1 MSLIDIVYVIFL
13 VILIIFLMVSTG
25 IIVDKFL
32 INSLE
37 NACKKY
43 NLSQTT
49 QGYLL
54 AIGSSIPEFATNLM
68 ATLTSKSNIG
78 IGAIFG
84 SGAFNLTIGFGFA
97 SFFCKNNLKL
107 SFCYFTRDI
116 FVYLCSLFCLNIFL
130 ATKRINIYQIM
141 TLILLWPIYIMSVN
155 ICQKDDNDY
164 NNNNN
169 NQNYDKQVINMRN
182 KKNNYD
188 EEENSLLTSSNDFT
202 INVITNQISYSTNS
216 KNIITKII
224 SKSLTSFNKFYDK
237 VSLIYSYIIPNTPNY
252 PLICFI
258 INIII
263 IFFHSNSIIIIISEI
278 SSNLEISETFL
289 GMTIISWGDNIGDII
304 NGCILA
310 KNNSGDLLST
320 SIIGS
325 QITNIQL
332 SLGIPWLIHII
343 KERIISKKQ
352 INYIFIETN
361 NFNPLIICSLTSS
374 CLFYINKMQLNK
386 TIGFLLICIYTLYLL
401 NEFSS
406 N

>member
-155 ICQKDDNDY
+155 VCQNDDNNL
-164 NNNNN
+164 NNNKK
-169 NQNYDKQVINMRN
+169 YDNQVIEL
-182 KKNNYD
+182 KNNKNTD
-188 EEENSLLTSSNDFT
+188 EEEEKSLLTSSNDFT
-202 INVITNQISYSTNS
+202 INIISNELTNSNNLKKMITN
-216 KNIITKII
+216 II

-263 IFFHSNSIIIIISEI
+263 IFFHSNSIIILISDI

-332 SLGIPWLIHII
+332 SLGVPWLIHII

-361 NFNPLIICSLTSS
+361 NFLPLIICSLASS
-374 CLFYINKMQLNK
+374 FLFYINKMHLNK
-386 TIGFLLICIYTLYLL
+386 TIGFFLICIYTIYLL
-401 NEFSS
+401 NEFSLS
-406 N
+406 

>member
-1 MSLIDIVYVIFL
+1 MSLIDIVYVFFL
-13 VILIIFLMVSTG
+13 VILIIFLMISTG

-43 NLSQTT
+43 NLSQNT

-84 SGAFNLTIGFGFA
+84 SGAFNLTIGFGIA
-97 SFFCKNNLKL
+97 SFFCKNSLKL

-155 ICQKDDNDY
+155 VCQNDDNNV
-164 NNNNN
+164 NNNKNIDN
-169 NQNYDKQVINMRN
+169 QVIEMNN
-182 KKNNYD
+182 KKTYND
-188 EEENSLLTSSNDFT
+188 EEEHSLLTSSNDFK
-202 INVITNQISYSTNS
+202 I
-216 KNIITKII
+216 NIITNEIANSNNSKKLLTNII
-224 SKSLTSFNKFYDK
+224 SKSIITFNKFYDK
-237 VSLIYSYIIPNTPNY
+237 ISLIYSYIIPNTPNY

-263 IFFHSNSIIIIISEI
+263 IFFHSNSIIILISDI

-332 SLGIPWLIHII
+332 SLGVPWLIHII

-361 NFNPLIICSLTSS
+361 NFLPLIICSLASS
-374 CLFYINKMQLNK
+374 FLFYINKMHLNK
-386 TIGFLLICIYTLYLL
+386 TIGFLLICIYTIYLL
-401 NEFSS
+401 NEFSL

>member
-1 MSLIDIVYVIFL
+1 MSLIDIVYVFFL
-13 VILIIFLMVSTG
+13 VILIIFLMISTG

-84 SGAFNLTIGFGFA
+84 SGAFNLTIGFGIA
-97 SFFCKNNLKL
+97 SFFCKNSLKL

-155 ICQKDDNDY
+155 VCQNDDNNL
-164 NNNNN
+164 NNNKK
-169 NQNYDKQVINMRN
+169 YDNQVIEM
-182 KKNNYD
+182 KNNKNID
-188 EEENSLLTSSNDFT
+188 EEEEKSLLTSSNDFT
-202 INVITNQISYSTNS
+202 INIISNELTNSNNSKKIITN
-216 KNIITKII
+216 II

-263 IFFHSNSIIIIISEI
+263 IFFHSNSIIILISDI

-332 SLGIPWLIHII
+332 SLGVPWLIHII

-361 NFNPLIICSLTSS
+361 NFLPLIICSLASS
-374 CLFYINKMQLNK
+374 FLFYINKMHLNK
-386 TIGFLLICIYTLYLL
+386 TIGFLLICIYTIYLL
-401 NEFSS
+401 NEFSL

>member
-1 MSLIDIVYVIFL
+1 MSLIDIVYVFFL
-13 VILIIFLMVSTG
+13 VILIIFLMISTG

-84 SGAFNLTIGFGFA
+84 SGAFNLTIGFGIA
-97 SFFCKNNLKL
+97 SFFCKNSLKL

-155 ICQKDDNDY
+155 VCQNDDNNV
-164 NNNNN
+164 NNNK
-169 NQNYDKQVINMRN
+169 NYDNQVIEMNN
-182 KKNNYD
+182 KKTYND
-188 EEENSLLTSSNDFT
+188 EEEHSLLTSSNDFK
-202 INVITNQISYSTNS
+202 I
-216 KNIITKII
+216 NIITNEITNSNNSKKLLTNII
-224 SKSLTSFNKFYDK
+224 SKSIITFNKFYDK
-237 VSLIYSYIIPNTPNY
+237 ISLIYSYIIPNTPNY

-263 IFFHSNSIIIIISEI
+263 IFFHSNSIIILISDI

-332 SLGIPWLIHII
+332 SLGVPWLIHII

-361 NFNPLIICSLTSS
+361 NFLPLIICSLASS
-374 CLFYINKMQLNK
+374 FLFYINKMHLNK
-386 TIGFLLICIYTLYLL
+386 TIGFLLICIYTIYLL
-401 NEFSS
+401 NEFSL

>member
-1 MSLIDIVYVIFL
+1 MI
-13 VILIIFLMVSTG
+13 STG

-84 SGAFNLTIGFGFA
+84 SGAFNLTIGFGIA
-97 SFFCKNNLKL
+97 SFFCKNSLKL

-155 ICQKDDNDY
+155 VCQNDDNNV
-164 NNNNN
+164 NNNK
-169 NQNYDKQVINMRN
+169 NYDNQVIEMNN
-182 KKNNYD
+182 KKTYND
-188 EEENSLLTSSNDFT
+188 EEEHSLLTSSNDFK
-202 INVITNQISYSTNS
+202 I
-216 KNIITKII
+216 NIITNEITNSNNSKKLLTNII
-224 SKSLTSFNKFYDK
+224 SKSIITFNKFYDK
-237 VSLIYSYIIPNTPNY
+237 ISLIYSYIIPNTPNY

-263 IFFHSNSIIIIISEI
+263 IFFHSNSIIILISDI

-332 SLGIPWLIHII
+332 SLGVPWLIHII

-361 NFNPLIICSLTSS
+361 NFLPLIICSLASS
-374 CLFYINKMQLNK
+374 FLFYINKMHLNK
-386 TIGFLLICIYTLYLL
+386 TIGFLLICIYTIYLL
-401 NEFSS
+401 NEFSL

>member
-155 ICQKDDNDY
+155 VCQNDDNNL
-164 NNNNN
+164 NNNKK
-169 NQNYDKQVINMRN
+169 YDNQVIEL
-182 KKNNYD
+182 KNNKNTD
-188 EEENSLLTSSNDFT
+188 EEEEKSLLTSSNDFT
-202 INVITNQISYSTNS
+202 INIISNELTNSNNLKKMITN
-216 KNIITKII
+216 II
-224 SKSLTSFNKFYDK
+224 SKSIITFNKFYDK
-237 VSLIYSYIIPNTPNY
+237 ISLIYSYIIPNTPNY

-263 IFFHSNSIIIIISEI
+263 IFFHSNSIIILISDI

-332 SLGIPWLIHII
+332 SLGVPWLIHII

-361 NFNPLIICSLTSS
+361 NFLPLIICSLSS
-374 CLFYINKMQLNK
+374 SFLFYINKMHLNK
-386 TIGFLLICIYTLYLL
+386 TIGFFLICIYTIYLL
-401 NEFSS
+401 NEFSLS
-406 N
+406 

>member
-1 MSLIDIVYVIFL
+1 MI
-13 VILIIFLMVSTG
+13 STG

-84 SGAFNLTIGFGFA
+84 SGAFNLTIGFSIA
-97 SFFCKNNLKL
+97 SFFCKNSLKL

-155 ICQKDDNDY
+155 VCQNDDNNV
-164 NNNNN
+164 NNNK
-169 NQNYDKQVINMRN
+169 NYDNQVIEMNN
-182 KKNNYD
+182 KKTYND
-188 EEENSLLTSSNDFT
+188 EEEHSLLTSSNDFK
-202 INVITNQISYSTNS
+202 I
-216 KNIITKII
+216 NIITNEITNSNNSKKLLTNII
-224 SKSLTSFNKFYDK
+224 SKSIITFNKFYDK
-237 VSLIYSYIIPNTPNY
+237 ISLIYSYIIPNTPNY

-263 IFFHSNSIIIIISEI
+263 IFFHSNSIIILISDI

-332 SLGIPWLIHII
+332 SLGVPWLIHII

-361 NFNPLIICSLTSS
+361 NFLPLIICSLASS
-374 CLFYINKMQLNK
+374 FLFYINKMHLNK
-386 TIGFLLICIYTLYLL
+386 TIGFLLICIYTIYLL
-401 NEFSS
+401 NEFSL

>member
-1 MSLIDIVYVIFL
+1 MI
-13 VILIIFLMVSTG
+13 STG

-43 NLSQTT
+43 NLSQNT

-84 SGAFNLTIGFGFA
+84 SGAFNLTIGFGIA
-97 SFFCKNNLKL
+97 SFFCKNSLKL

-155 ICQKDDNDY
+155 VCQNDDNNV
-164 NNNNN
+164 NNNKNIDN
-169 NQNYDKQVINMRN
+169 QVIEMNN
-182 KKNNYD
+182 KKTYND
-188 EEENSLLTSSNDFT
+188 EEEHSLLTSSNDFK
-202 INVITNQISYSTNS
+202 I
-216 KNIITKII
+216 NIITNEIANSNNSKKLLTNII
-224 SKSLTSFNKFYDK
+224 SKSIITFNKFYDK
-237 VSLIYSYIIPNTPNY
+237 ISLIYSYIIPNTPNY

-263 IFFHSNSIIIIISEI
+263 IFFHSNSIIILISDI

-332 SLGIPWLIHII
+332 SLGVPWLIHII

-361 NFNPLIICSLTSS
+361 NFLPLIICSLASS
-374 CLFYINKMQLNK
+374 FLFYINKMHLNK
-386 TIGFLLICIYTLYLL
+386 TIGFLLICIYTIYLL
-401 NEFSS
+401 NEFSL

>member
-1 MSLIDIVYVIFL
+1 MI
-13 VILIIFLMVSTG
+13 STG

-84 SGAFNLTIGFGFA
+84 SGAFNLTIGFSIA
-97 SFFCKNNLKL
+97 SFFCKNSLKL

-155 ICQKDDNDY
+155 VCQNDDNNV
-164 NNNNN
+164 NNNK
-169 NQNYDKQVINMRN
+169 NYDNQVIEMNN
-182 KKNNYD
+182 KKTYND
-188 EEENSLLTSSNDFT
+188 EEEHSLLTSSNDFK
-202 INVITNQISYSTNS
+202 I
-216 KNIITKII
+216 NIITNEIANSNNSKKLLTNII
-224 SKSLTSFNKFYDK
+224 SKSIITFNKFYDK
-237 VSLIYSYIIPNTPNY
+237 ISLIYSYIIPNTPNY

-263 IFFHSNSIIIIISEI
+263 IFFHSNSIIILISDI

-332 SLGIPWLIHII
+332 SLGVPWLIHII

-361 NFNPLIICSLTSS
+361 NFLPLIICSLASS
-374 CLFYINKMQLNK
+374 FLFYINKMHLNK
-386 TIGFLLICIYTLYLL
+386 TIGFLLICIYTIYLL
-401 NEFSS
+401 NEFSL

>member
-1 MSLIDIVYVIFL
+1 MSLIDIVYVFFL
-13 VILIIFLMVSTG
+13 VILIIFLMISTG

-84 SGAFNLTIGFGFA
+84 SGAFNLTIGFGIA
-97 SFFCKNNLKL
+97 SFFCKNSLKL

-155 ICQKDDNDY
+155 VCQNDDNNV
-164 NNNNN
+164 NNNKNIDN
-169 NQNYDKQVINMRN
+169 QVIEMNN
-182 KKNNYD
+182 KKTYND
-188 EEENSLLTSSNDFT
+188 EEEHSLLTSSNDFK
-202 INVITNQISYSTNS
+202 I
-216 KNIITKII
+216 NIITNEIANSNNSKKLLTNII
-224 SKSLTSFNKFYDK
+224 SKSIITFNKFYDK
-237 VSLIYSYIIPNTPNY
+237 ISLIYSYIIPNTPNY

-263 IFFHSNSIIIIISEI
+263 IFFHSNSIIILISDI

-332 SLGIPWLIHII
+332 SLGVPWLIHII

-352 INYIFIETN
+352 INYIFL
-361 NFNPLIICSLTSS
+361 PLIICSLASS
-374 CLFYINKMQLNK
+374 FLFYINKMHLNK
-386 TIGFLLICIYTLYLL
+386 TIGFLLICIYTIYLL
-401 NEFSS
+401 NEFSL

>member
-1 MSLIDIVYVIFL
+1 MSLIDFIYVIFL
-13 VILIIFLMVSTG
+13 VIIIIFLMTSTG

-84 SGAFNLTIGFGFA
+84 SGAFNLTIGFGIA
-97 SFFCKNNLKL
+97 SFFCKNSLKL

-155 ICQKDDNDY
+155 VCQNDDNNV
-164 NNNNN
+164 NNNKNIDN
-169 NQNYDKQVINMRN
+169 QVIEMNN
-182 KKNNYD
+182 KKTSND
-188 EEENSLLTSSNDFT
+188 EEEHSLLTSSNDFK
-202 INVITNQISYSTNS
+202 I
-216 KNIITKII
+216 NIITNEITNSNNSKKLLTNII
-224 SKSLTSFNKFYDK
+224 SKSIITFNKFYDK
-237 VSLIYSYIIPNTPNY
+237 ISLIYSYIIPNTPNY

-263 IFFHSNSIIIIISEI
+263 IFFHSNSIIILISDI

-332 SLGIPWLIHII
+332 SLGVPWLIHII

-361 NFNPLIICSLTSS
+361 NFLPLIICSLASS
-374 CLFYINKMQLNK
+374 FLLYINKMHLNK
-386 TIGFLLICIYTLYLL
+386 TIGFLLICIYTIYLL
-401 NEFSS
+401 NEFSL

>member
-1 MSLIDIVYVIFL
+1 MSLIDIVYVFFL
-13 VILIIFLMVSTG
+13 VILIIFLMISTG

-84 SGAFNLTIGFGFA
+84 SGAFNLTIGFGIA
-97 SFFCKNNLKL
+97 SFFCKNSLKL

-155 ICQKDDNDY
+155 VCQNDDNNV
-164 NNNNN
+164 NNNKNIDN
-169 NQNYDKQVINMRN
+169 QVIEMNN
-182 KKNNYD
+182 KKTYND
-188 EEENSLLTSSNDFT
+188 EEEHSLLTSSNDFK
-202 INVITNQISYSTNS
+202 I
-216 KNIITKII
+216 NIITNEITNSNNSKKLLTNII
-224 SKSLTSFNKFYDK
+224 SKSIITFNKFYDK
-237 VSLIYSYIIPNTPNY
+237 ISLIYSYIIPNTPNY

-263 IFFHSNSIIIIISEI
+263 IFFHSNSIIILISDI

-332 SLGIPWLIHII
+332 SLGVPWLIHII

-361 NFNPLIICSLTSS
+361 NFLPLIICSLASS
-374 CLFYINKMQLNK
+374 FLFYINKMHLNK
-386 TIGFLLICIYTLYLL
+386 TIGFLLICIYTIYLL
-401 NEFSS
+401 NEFSL

>member
-1 MSLIDIVYVIFL
+1 MSLIDIVYVFFL
-13 VILIIFLMVSTG
+13 VILIIFLMISTG

-84 SGAFNLTIGFGFA
+84 SGAFNLTIGFGIA
-97 SFFCKNNLKL
+97 SFFCKNSLKL

-155 ICQKDDNDY
+155 VCQNDDNNV
-164 NNNNN
+164 NNNK
-169 NQNYDKQVINMRN
+169 NYDNQVIEMNN
-182 KKNNYD
+182 KKTYND
-188 EEENSLLTSSNDFT
+188 EEEHSLLTSSNDFK
-202 INVITNQISYSTNS
+202 I
-216 KNIITKII
+216 NIITNEIANSNNSKKLLTNII
-224 SKSLTSFNKFYDK
+224 SKSIITFNKFYDK
-237 VSLIYSYIIPNTPNY
+237 ISLIYSYIIPNTPNY

-263 IFFHSNSIIIIISEI
+263 IFFHSNSIIILISDI

-332 SLGIPWLIHII
+332 SLGVPWLIHII

-361 NFNPLIICSLTSS
+361 NFLPLIICSLASS
-374 CLFYINKMQLNK
+374 FLFYINKMHLNK
-386 TIGFLLICIYTLYLL
+386 TIGFLLICIYTIYLL
-401 NEFSS
+401 NEFSLS
-406 N
+406 

>member
-1 MSLIDIVYVIFL
+1 MSLIDFIYVIFL
-13 VILIIFLMVSTG
+13 VILIIFLMTSTG

-84 SGAFNLTIGFGFA
+84 SGAFNLTIGFSIA
-97 SFFCKNNLKL
+97 SFFCKNSLKL

-155 ICQKDDNDY
+155 VCQNDDNNV
-164 NNNNN
+164 NNNK
-169 NQNYDKQVINMRN
+169 NYDNQVIEMNN
-182 KKNNYD
+182 KKTYND
-188 EEENSLLTSSNDFT
+188 EEEHSLLTSSNDFK
-202 INVITNQISYSTNS
+202 I
-216 KNIITKII
+216 NIITNEIANSNNSKKLLTNII
-224 SKSLTSFNKFYDK
+224 SKSIITFNKFYDK
-237 VSLIYSYIIPNTPNY
+237 ISLIYSYIIPNTPNY

-263 IFFHSNSIIIIISEI
+263 IFFHSNSIIILISDI

-332 SLGIPWLIHII
+332 SLGVPWLIHII

-361 NFNPLIICSLTSS
+361 NFLPLIICSLASS
-374 CLFYINKMQLNK
+374 FLFYINKTHLNK
-386 TIGFLLICIYTLYLL
+386 TIGFLLICIYTIYLL
-401 NEFSS
+401 NEFSL

>member
-1 MSLIDIVYVIFL
+1 MSLIDIVYVFFL
-13 VILIIFLMVSTG
+13 VILIIFLMISTG

-84 SGAFNLTIGFGFA
+84 SGAFNLTIGFGIA
-97 SFFCKNNLKL
+97 SFFCKNSLKL

-155 ICQKDDNDY
+155 VCQNDDNNV
-164 NNNNN
+164 NNNKNIDN
-169 NQNYDKQVINMRN
+169 QVIEMNN
-182 KKNNYD
+182 KKTYND
-188 EEENSLLTSSNDFT
+188 EEEHSLLTSSNDFK
-202 INVITNQISYSTNS
+202 I
-216 KNIITKII
+216 NIITNEIANSNNSKKLLTNII
-224 SKSLTSFNKFYDK
+224 SKSIITFNKFYDK
-237 VSLIYSYIIPNTPNY
+237 ISLIYSYIIPKTPNY

-263 IFFHSNSIIIIISEI
+263 IFFHSNSIIILISDI

-332 SLGIPWLIHII
+332 SLGVPWLIHII

-361 NFNPLIICSLTSS
+361 NFLPLIICSLASS
-374 CLFYINKMQLNK
+374 FLFYINKMHLNK
-386 TIGFLLICIYTLYLL
+386 TIGFLLICIYTIYLL
-401 NEFSS
+401 NEFSL

>member
-1 MSLIDIVYVIFL
+1 MSLIDIVYVFFL
-13 VILIIFLMVSTG
+13 VILIIFLMISTG

-84 SGAFNLTIGFGFA
+84 SGAFNLTIGFGIA
-97 SFFCKNNLKL
+97 SFFCKNSLKL

-155 ICQKDDNDY
+155 VCQNDDNNV
-164 NNNNN
+164 NNNKNMDN
-169 NQNYDKQVINMRN
+169 QVIEMNN
-182 KKNNYD
+182 KKTYND
-188 EEENSLLTSSNDFT
+188 EEEHSLLTSSNDFK
-202 INVITNQISYSTNS
+202 I
-216 KNIITKII
+216 NIITNEITNSNNSKKLLTNII
-224 SKSLTSFNKFYDK
+224 SKSIITFNKFYDK
-237 VSLIYSYIIPNTPNY
+237 ISLIYSYIIPNTPNY

-263 IFFHSNSIIIIISEI
+263 IFFHSNSIIILISDI

-332 SLGIPWLIHII
+332 SLGVPWLIHII

-361 NFNPLIICSLTSS
+361 NFLPLIICSLASS
-374 CLFYINKMQLNK
+374 FLFYINKMHLNK
-386 TIGFLLICIYTLYLL
+386 TIGFLLICIYTIYLL
-401 NEFSS
+401 NEFSL

>member
-1 MSLIDIVYVIFL
+1 MI
-13 VILIIFLMVSTG
+13 STG

-84 SGAFNLTIGFGFA
+84 SGAFNLTIGFGIA
-97 SFFCKNNLKL
+97 SFFCKNSLKL

-155 ICQKDDNDY
+155 VCQNDDNNV
-164 NNNNN
+164 NNNKNIDN
-169 NQNYDKQVINMRN
+169 QVIEMNN
-182 KKNNYD
+182 KKTYND
-188 EEENSLLTSSNDFT
+188 EEEHSLLTSSNDFK
-202 INVITNQISYSTNS
+202 I
-216 KNIITKII
+216 NIITNEIANSNNSKKLLTNII
-224 SKSLTSFNKFYDK
+224 SKSIITFNKFYDK
-237 VSLIYSYIIPNTPNY
+237 ISLIYSYIIPNTPNY

-263 IFFHSNSIIIIISEI
+263 IFFHSNSIIILISDI

-332 SLGIPWLIHII
+332 SLGVPWLIHII

-361 NFNPLIICSLTSS
+361 NFLPLIICSLASS
-374 CLFYINKMQLNK
+374 FLFYINKMHLNK
-386 TIGFLLICIYTLYLL
+386 TIGFLLICIYTIYLL
-401 NEFSS
+401 NEFSL